1 MQTIGMGQAKDS
13 MIAKKS
19 KATEMSRQH
28 REASGPQSHSKL
40 FYRCD
45 HATPETV
52 NSVRKLLCIR
62 ENMP

>member
-13 MIAKKS
+13 MIARKS

-45 HATPETV
+45 HATRQFC
-52 NSVRKLLCIR
+52 RKTPIR
-62 ENMP
+62 GNIP